1 MIFENNYAW
10 PGTTAIL
17 QKYRLSYPGLGFYIN
32 SSDKILLESTSELNE
47 CGIRYKKDSD
57 SEWTYFAIYGS
68 KVLTRVKSGTG
79 LLNTGAAIISGNGNL
94 FNAPRA
100 YYKYNYMSP
109 VFIAIRNLEQNTTYN
124 IESYY
129 ISTSSGEHTFNPTT
143 ATTFAHQDIMYN
155 CTAVTGDTDEHNE
168 YLRNSINTACGIYN
182 EMTAFRKDSSYAT
195 DNLGSKTGGN
205 FTAKIEELEGAA
217 ADSRMYFSR
226 YSSSVSTIV
235 HEMAHNL
242 MKPQVDETESEAT
255 YNKIVK
261 FMEFATDAQGATWR
275 WNNGHNYPVISSANY
290 EGVYNYLVAAA
301 CQVSRSTAE

>member
-10 PGTTAIL
+10 AGTTAIL
-17 QKYRLSYPGLGFYIN
+17 YKFKLSYPGLGFYIDN
-32 SSDKILLESTSELNE
+32 NDKILLPSLSELNE
-47 CGIRYKKDSD
+47 CGIRYKKESD
-57 SEWTYFAIYGS
+57 SEWTYFKMYNYAT
-68 KVLTRVKSGTG
+68 LMRVKSGTG
-79 LLNTGAAIISGNGNL
+79 LLNTGIAKISGDGNL
-94 FNAPRA
+94 FNSPRA

-109 VFIAIRNLEQNTTYN
+109 VIIAIRNLEQNTTYN

-129 ISTSSGEHTFNPTT
+129 IIASDEHTFNPTT

-168 YLRNSINTACGIYN
+168 YLKNSINTACGIYN
-182 EMTAFRKDSSYAT
+182 EMTAFRKDSSYAA

-205 FTAKIEELEGAA
+205 FTAKIENLEGAA

-226 YSSSVSTIV
+226 YSSSVSTII

-242 MKPQVDETESEAT
+242 MKTQVEETENEDA

-290 EGVYNYLVAAA
+290 EGVHNYLVAAA
-301 CQVSRSTAE
+301 CQVSRSIVE